1 MKTKE
6 NYHFEFLAIDNS
18 GKSEIESTRSML
30 MGLSYSD
37 KIWENPSLSTTGV
50 DDKDLG
56 IAIKVQKVAVDGKN
70 VNAFSIKVKSTKP
83 QKAEEFKTQLVVH
96 LKDKLGFDQCTML
109 VDETSQKAL
118 VEMRPIVTELED
130 AMRVALGTFLVD
142 KLGANWWKNAA
153 PANVQRRIKVRIDK
167 FNISHALDANIT
179 LTDAQDLTDI
189 IIANIKDKTV
199 NDNWLAL
206 MELREKL
213 SFHFPFTNSDV
224 QKFKGLTKSLKQTI
238 SQLESGKVAAVAPT
252 PAKKT
257 SSKPK
262 STKPKA
268 KATSKKKPTEKK
280 AIKKSSGP
288 AIIAE
293 KTTPIESAKV
303 IEQNVDTPKIVAPK
317 IEEPKTEKEVVAETP
332 TPAPKPKPKVNTN
345 DFAYNIISEADLL
358 SEIKAAEVHESGF
371 IDLKELV
378 TTVIGPKGYATGPT
392 YSMARNMN
400 EKGILEIYDAKDEK
414 GFTIQAVRSK

>member
-37 KIWENPSLSTTGV
+37 KIWENPSLSSTGV

-83 QKAEEFKTQLVVH
+83 QKAESFKTQLVAH

-109 VDETSQKAL
+109 IDETSQKAL
-118 VEMRPIVTELED
+118 VEMRPVVTELED
-130 AMRVALGTFLVD
+130 AMRVALGKFLVD
-142 KLGANWWKNAA
+142 KQGASWWKNAA
-153 PANVQRRIKVRIDK
+153 PANVQRRVKVRIDK
-167 FNISHALDANIT
+167 FNISHALEANIT

-213 SFHFPFTNSDV
+213 SFHFPFTNDDV
-224 QKFKGLTKSLKQTI
+224 QQFKVLTKAIKQTI
-238 SQLESGKVAAVAPT
+238 SQLENGIITAVAPVPT
-252 PAKKT
+252 KQKNAK
-257 SSKPK
+257 P
-262 STKPKA
+262 PKA
-268 KATSKKKPTEKK
+268 KSKTTAKKKPSVKK
-280 AIKKSSGP
+280 ATPTKAKP
-288 AIIAE
+288 AIVAE
-293 KTTPIESAKV
+293 KPSPTKEEKV
-303 IEQNVDTPKIVAPK
+303 VEPKA
-317 IEEPKTEKEVVAETP
+317 EEPKAVPQAEEKEIVAAA
-332 TPAPKPKPKVNTN
+332 PAPKPKVNNN

-392 YSMARNMN
+392 YSMARNLN
-400 EKGILEIYDAKDEK
+400 DKGILEIYDAKDEK
-414 GFTIQAVRSK
+414 GFTVQAVRSK